1 MIGGAQELI
10 REQVWNQ
17 RFGQHSTP
25 VGGGNAPIR
34 CLLTA
39 NKKQRGRRRS
49 SSRRR
54 RCSKNGGVGGGG
66 RRLGP
71 ESCQR
76 HHECI
81 QEEPQHVSTVGC
93 EQTALGP
100 QACFT
105 RSGSKA
111 RPRLIQ
117 GSNYGRGL
125 LPGIGTV

>member
-39 NKKQRGRRRS
+39 NKNNEEEEEAAEEDGAL
-49 SSRRR
+49 
-54 RCSKNGGVGGGG
+54 KNGGVGGGG

-76 HHECI
+76 HRECI